1 MLIGDSAATRMPP
14 SPDVWTDG
22 SLVRDEVS
30 GSAGAGAGVYA
41 RLHADNWRYRRWGHF
56 DDLGLTPDGLSSS
69 CLGFCSLLG
78 PLQTVQRAEF
88 WGVVLALQA
97 TNAVHLGVDNHNV
110 VRYVGRLLDGLSIVR
125 PFELV
130 DDGDFIILIRKLLS
144 IRGEG
149 TVCVSKVKGHVDE
162 NLVRNGQVR
171 ALDRHGNSR
180 ADDAADFGR
189 RRVWPDVADARR
201 NLSCVCDCGILLFC
215 SCIDSLL
222 PFLVLSS
229 TVTILLALP
238 LILLFG
244 LLGAFLRGAVLLIL
258 FGMLLWFQVLF
269 VSWVLVGLVFLLL
282 LLLLR
287 MSVFGHILLMF

>member
-1 MLIGDSAATRMPP
+1 MPP

-30 GSAGAGAGVYA
+30 GSACAGAGVYA

-69 CLGFCSLLG
+69 CLGFCSLPG

-97 TNAVHLGVDNHNV
+97 TSAVHLGVDDLNV
-110 VRYVGRLLDGLSIVR
+110 VRYVGRLLDGMSTVR

-130 DDGDFIILIRKLLS
+130 DDGDL
-144 IRGEG
+144 
-149 TVCVSKVKGHVDE
+149 V
-162 NLVRNGQVR
+162 NL
-171 ALDRHGNSR
+171 
-180 ADDAADFGR
+180 
-189 RRVWPDVADARR
+189 
-201 NLSCVCDCGILLFC
+201 ILLFC
-215 SCIDSLL
+215 SCIVSLL
-222 PFLVLSS
+222 PSLVLSS
-229 TVTILLALP
+229 IVMILLALP

-244 LLGAFLRGAVLLIL
+244 LLGAFLRSAVLLIL
-258 FGMLLWFQVLF
+258 FEMLLWFQVLF
-269 VSWVLVGLVFLLL
+269 VSWVLAGLVFFLL

-287 MSVFGHILLMF
+287 MLVFGRSLLIS